1 MCCIT
6 CFLFSIRKR
15 YDTLKFFDLCILKAL
30 QKKSIFKIM
39 KKKGGNA
46 QNHLKVD
53 EIIDLIVAKKR
64 RKNDVK
70 IRNRY

>member
-1 MCCIT
+1 
-6 CFLFSIRKR
+6 
-15 YDTLKFFDLCILKAL
+15 
-30 QKKSIFKIM
+30 M
-39 KKKGGNA
+39 KKKWGNA